1 MRSIGITGGVGSG
14 KTEVLTFITAH
25 YDARVI
31 VADIAAKEL
40 EQPGQP
46 CYRKLVETFGNGI
59 LDAEGLIDVKTLSG
73 LIFSDAKALA
83 QVNAIVHPAVK
94 RYILEAMEEE
104 RNKGTKY
111 FVVEAALLIEE
122 DYQDILDEMWY
133 IYVSEPVRRKRL
145 KESRGYS
152 DQKID
157 SIMAVQKTD
166 AEFRSVCDHV
176 IDNNDSIEE
185 MQKQV
190 AELLVQEHFENI
202 KKV

>member
-1 MRSIGITGGVGSG
+1 MKTIGITGGVGSG
-14 KTEVLTFITAH
+14 KTEVLTFITTH

-31 VADIAAKEL
+31 VADIVAKEL
-40 EQPGQP
+40 EQPGQS
-46 CYRKLVETFGNGI
+46 CYHALVEALGNGI
-59 LDAEGLIDVKTLSG
+59 LDAEGLIDAKALSG
-73 LIFSDAKALA
+73 RIFSDAKALA

-94 RYILEAMEEE
+94 RYILEAMDEE
-104 RNKGTKY
+104 RKKGTKY

-157 SIMAVQKTD
+157 SIMAAQKTD
-166 AEFRSVCDHV
+166 AAFRAACDYI
-176 IDNNDSIEE
+176 IDNNDSIGK
-185 MQKQV
+185 MQEQV
-190 AELLVQEHFENI
+190 ALLLTDDVP
-202 KKV
+202 KTV

>member
-1 MRSIGITGGVGSG
+1 MKSIGITGGVGSG
-14 KTEVLTFITAH
+14 KTEVLTFITKN

-31 VADIAAKEL
+31 VADIVAKEL
-40 EQPGQP
+40 EQPGQS
-46 CYRKLVETFGNGI
+46 CYHKLVEALGKGI
-59 LDAEGLIDVKTLSG
+59 LDEEGLINAKTLAG
-73 LIFSDAKALA
+73 LIFSDTKALA

-94 RYILEAMEEE
+94 HYILGAMEEE
-104 RNKGTKY
+104 RKKGTKY

-157 SIMAVQKTD
+157 NIMAAQKTD
-166 AEFRSVCDHV
+166 AEFRMVCDHV
-176 IDNNDSIEE
+176 IDNNDSIEK

-190 AELLVQEHFENI
+190 EELLVI
-202 KKV
+202 

>member
-1 MRSIGITGGVGSG
+1 MKSIGITGGVGSG
-14 KTEVLTFITAH
+14 KTEVLTFITKN

-46 CYRKLVETFGNGI
+46 CYHQLVEALGKGI
-59 LDAEGLIDVKTLSG
+59 LDAEGMIDAKTLAG
-73 LIFSDAKALA
+73 LIFSDATALA

-94 RYILEAMEEE
+94 RYILGAMEEE
-104 RNKGTKY
+104 RKKGTEY

-122 DYQDILDEMWY
+122 EYQDILDEMWY

-157 SIMAVQKTD
+157 SIMAAQKTD
-166 AEFRSVCDHV
+166 AEFRMACDYV

-190 AELLVQEHFENI
+190 EALLTEDI
-202 KKV
+202 

>member
-1 MRSIGITGGVGSG
+1 MKSIGITGGVGSG
-14 KTEVLTFITAH
+14 KTEVLTFITKN

-31 VADIAAKEL
+31 VADIVAKEL

-46 CYRKLVETFGNGI
+46 CYHKLVEALGKGI
-59 LDAEGLIDVKTLSG
+59 LDEEGLIDVKTLAG
-73 LIFSDAKALA
+73 LIFSDAKALV
-83 QVNAIVHPAVK
+83 QVNAIVHPVVK
-94 RYILEAMEEE
+94 HYILGAMEEE
-104 RNKGTKY
+104 RKKGTKY

-157 SIMAVQKTD
+157 NIMAAQKTD
-166 AEFRSVCDHV
+166 AEFRMVCDHV
-176 IDNNDSIEE
+176 IDNNDSIEK

-190 AELLVQEHFENI
+190 EELLVI
-202 KKV
+202 